1 MQYLDDSL
9 HSFVESNIQP
19 SGHGFIEPDVTLGHL
34 KHLGAGK
41 QFITKSERE
50 GLESWRTIS
59 ISYFA
64 IDWSAM

>member
-19 SGHGFIEPDVTLGHL
+19 SGHGLVEPDVALGHL
-34 KHLGAGK
+34 KHLGAPE
-41 QFITKSERE
+41 QFITKSESKSKARRE
-50 GLESWRTIS
+50 QID

>member
-41 QFITKSERE
+41 QFITKSER
-50 GLESWRTIS
+50 
-59 ISYFA
+59 
-64 IDWSAM
+64 